1 MSITPA
7 YSLPTIPE
15 ASRVADLARGS
26 RSASTWRAYGADWA
40 AFEAYCNGA
49 GLVALPA
56 LPEVVA
62 GFLVAEADRK
72 RKAATLAR
80 RLAAISVRH
89 KGAGLAS
96 PCTSEL
102 VTSTLAGIRREV
114 GARVTKKAPVRIGHV
129 RKMVAGIGSDLA
141 DLRDKAL
148 LLLGYAGGFRRSEL
162 VALDLADVRAE
173 DAGLVVLVRR
183 SKTDQ
188 DGRGMTKYIPYGSSP
203 ATCPVRAVM
212 AWQDAAGITDGALF
226 RGVTRWGAVL
236 PDRLSDKGVARAVK
250 RMAVLAG
257 LDPDQVGGHSLRSGL
272 VTDGYAAGVAEAD
285 IMAMTGHR
293 SREVLSGYRQEADG
307 FRRNVA
313 ASIGL

>member
-7 YSLPTIPE
+7 YSHPLIPQ
-15 ASRVADLARGS
+15 ASRVADLARAS
-26 RSASTWRAYGADWA
+26 RSDATWRAYGSDWA
-40 AFEAYCNGA
+40 AFEAYCSGA
-49 GLVALPA
+49 GLQPLPA

-62 GFLVAEADRK
+62 GFLVSEAEKGRK
-72 RKAATLAR
+72 PSTLAR

-114 GARVTKKAPVRIGHV
+114 GVRVTKKAPVRITHV
-129 RKMVAGIGSDLA
+129 RKVVAGMSDSLA
-141 DLRDKAL
+141 DVRDRAL

-188 DGRGMTKYIPYGSSP
+188 EGRGMTKYVPYGASP

-212 AWQDAAGITDGALF
+212 AWKDAAGITEGALF
-226 RGVTRWGAVL
+226 RGINRWGAVL

-272 VTDGYAAGVAEAD
+272 VTDGYAAGVAESD